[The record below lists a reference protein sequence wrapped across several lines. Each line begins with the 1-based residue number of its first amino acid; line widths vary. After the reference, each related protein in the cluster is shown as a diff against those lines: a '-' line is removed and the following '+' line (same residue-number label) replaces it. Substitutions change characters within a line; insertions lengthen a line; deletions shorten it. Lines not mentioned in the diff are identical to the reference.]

1 MLSRSRC
8 HLRGSLTVMVAA
20 TLAAMVMVGLLWPA
34 LPARAQ
40 AAQPSFAPA
49 TNFAV
54 GTSPIEVTKADFNSD
69 GRLDLAVTNQNSDN
83 VSVLLGD
90 GKGGFGEAQNF
101 IVGNTPFGLT
111 SADFNGDRKSD
122 LTVANGQDDNVSVLL
137 NTTPFGGKHHRHRH
151 H

>member
-1 MLSRSRC
+1 
-8 HLRGSLTVMVAA
+8 MVAA
-20 TLAAMVMVGLLWPA
+20 ILAAMVMVGLLWPA

-69 GRLDLAVTNQNSDN
+69 GKLDLAVTNQNSNN

-90 GKGGFGEAQNF
+90 GKGGFGEALNF
-101 IVGNTPFGLT
+101 AVGTFPSGLT
-111 SADFNGDRKSD
+111 SADFDGDRKSD
-122 LTVANGQDDNVSVLL
+122 LAVTNVNSNDVSVLL